1 VIRLVRPAR
10 APRLLQ
16 TEGAAETTRLCAAYN
31 QDRAAYRAGTKR
43 FEFHAELYGHT
54 TVKRAL
60 LKFQHDKCA
69 FCEAKITHI
78 AFGDVEHYRP
88 KGGFRQ
94 RRSGVLK
101 VPGYYWLAYDWR
113 NLLVSCA
120 VCNQRFK
127 GNRFPLALHSPRA
140 RSPRHD
146 LQRERPLFLNP
157 AEDDPAQH
165 LGFRDHVVYAVEDSP
180 RGKATRQGLGLNRP
194 KLKEDRERYL
204 DLIRAHLVL
213 ARMTTYSGHSES
225 RLLLRR
231 AVRPDAPYSAMVR
244 AWLTA
249 EGYDPDATD

>member
-1 VIRLVRPAR
+1 
-10 APRLLQ
+10 
-16 TEGAAETTRLCAAYN
+16 
-31 QDRAAYRAGTKR
+31 
-43 FEFHAELYGHT
+43 
-54 TVKRAL
+54 VKQAL
-60 LKFQHDKCA
+60 LTLQHGKCA

-94 RRSGVLK
+94 RRKGALK
-101 VPGYYWLAYDWR
+101 LPGYYWLAYDWH

-146 LQRERPLFLNP
+146 LGRERPLFLNP

-165 LGFRDHVVYAVEDSP
+165 LGFRDHVVYAVNDSP
-180 RGKATRQGLGLNRP
+180 RGKATRQGLGLNRT

-204 DLIRAHLVL
+204 APLRLVL
-213 ARMTTYSGHSES
+213 TLAQSPASPHRAEAR
-225 RLLLRR
+225 LFLRR
-231 AVRPDAPYSAMVR
+231 TVQPDAPYTAMVR
-244 AWLTA
+244 AWLAA
-249 EGYDPDATD
+249 EGYNPDATD

>member
-1 VIRLVRPAR
+1 MIRLVRPAR
-10 APRLLQ
+10 APRVLQ

-43 FEFHAELYGHT
+43 FEFRAELYGHT

-60 LKFQHDKCA
+60 LEFQYDKCA

-78 AFGDVEHYRP
+78 AFGDVERYRP

-94 RRSGVLK
+94 RRRGVLK

-140 RSPRHD
+140 RSPLHD

-165 LGFRDHVVYAVEDSP
+165 LGFRDHVVYAVDDSP
-180 RGKATRQGLGLNRP
+180 RGKATRQGLGLNRT
-194 KLKEDRERYL
+194 KLKEERERFL
-204 DLIRAHLVL
+204 ERLRFVL
-213 ARMTTYSGHSES
+213 TVARWPAAPQHAEARS
-225 RLLLRR
+225 LLRR

-244 AWLTA
+244 AWLAA
-249 EGYDPDATD
+249 EGYDPDASD